1 MDTADDPW
9 VSHFIQYMRS
19 ERNASEHTVRGYV
32 SDICQFVVDSAG
44 GTVVERIDWTGY
56 DRFSARRFLMGF
68 QKAGR
73 KPSTTGR
80 KLSSLRS
87 FFRFLEREGHVS
99 SNPFAS
105 SVFPKRGR
113 NLPDVLSIPEVE
125 RLLAAPLR
133 IFRREKRRLKG
144 DMALRTEYAAFRDAA
159 ILETL
164 YSSGMRVAE
173 LTAMKDGMLD
183 MISGVAQ
190 VRGKGQKDRLCP
202 IGRHAHNALK
212 ESLSR
217 RDAIWP
223 VSGGRSGRERPVF
236 CNLRGSAMTPR
247 SVERI
252 VKKCLMDAELDSGFS
267 PHSLRHS
274 FATHMLDAGAD
285 LRSVQ
290 ELLGHSSLSTTQIY
304 AHVSVEKLRKVYEEA
319 HPRA

>member
-1 MDTADDPW
+1 MDITEDPW
-9 VSHFIQYMRS
+9 VMHFVQYMTS
-19 ERNASEHTVRGYV
+19 ERNASEHTVRGYIT
-32 SDICQFVVDSAG
+32 DICQFVREAAG
-44 GTVVERIDWTGY
+44 GTAPEEVDWTTY
-56 DRFSARRFLMGF
+56 DRFAARRFLMTF

-73 KPSTTGR
+73 QPTTTGR

-105 SVFPKRGR
+105 AVFPKRGR
-113 NLPDVLSIPEVE
+113 NLPDVLSVREVE

-133 IFRREKRRLKG
+133 IFKKTKRSFAEVAASR
-144 DMALRTEYAAFRDAA
+144 AEYAAFRDAA

-173 LTAMKDGMLD
+173 LTSLKDGMLD

-212 ESLSR
+212 EALAR

-223 VSGGRSGRERPVF
+223 VTGGRSGRSRPVF
-236 CNLRGSAMTPR
+236 CNLRGGAMTPR

-252 VKKCLMDAELDSGFS
+252 VKKCLIEAGLDSVFS

-304 AHVSVEKLRKVYEEA
+304 AHVSVEKLKKVYEEA